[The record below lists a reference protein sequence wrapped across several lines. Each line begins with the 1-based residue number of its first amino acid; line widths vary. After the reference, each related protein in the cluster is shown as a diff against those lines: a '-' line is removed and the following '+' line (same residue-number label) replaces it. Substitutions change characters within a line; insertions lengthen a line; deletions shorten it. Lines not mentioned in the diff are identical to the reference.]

1 MCNSIAPG
9 FYLTKMAEVL
19 VELNGGVEEVT
30 RSHPNRRLGTPDDIA
45 GLVVFLGSRAAK
57 HLNGAVIAT
66 DGGSVLAGA
75 KI

>member
-57 HLNGAVIAT
+57 HLNGAVVSA
-66 DGGSVLAGA
+66 LPLKFPARLPC
-75 KI
+75 